1 VNHTMDEALVAK
13 LKAYRQAEVANFEA
27 KARQD
32 AELHAELADIKRRV
46 DHATE
51 LLKLAGG
58 ETIAESVAAPTAGP
72 PIQLHPTP
80 ALTEGTRLAAA
91 AYDVLMGA
99 KQPMH
104 YRELTRAMQDRG
116 VVIGGRDP
124 SNNVIASMSRDPRF
138 YRPRRGTYFL
148 RELAKG
154 PIKHVGVRH
163 QRGA

>member
-1 VNHTMDEALVAK
+1 MDEALVTK
-13 LKAYRQAEVANFEA
+13 LKEYRATEVANFEA
-27 KARQD
+27 KTRQD
-32 AELHAELADIKRRV
+32 AELHAELAEIKRRV

-58 ETIAESVAAPTAGP
+58 EIGAESVVAPTATP
-72 PIQLHPTP
+72 PIQLHTVS
-80 ALTEGTRLAAA
+80 AVTEGSRLAEA
-91 AYDVLMGA
+91 AYDVLMTT

-116 VVIGGRDP
+116 VPIGGRDP

>member
-1 VNHTMDEALVAK
+1 MDEALVAR
-13 LKAYRQAEVANFEA
+13 LKAYRQSEIANFEA
-27 KARQD
+27 KSQQD
-32 AELHAELADIKRRV
+32 AELHVELADIKRRV
-46 DHATE
+46 DHTTE
-51 LLKLAGG
+51 LLRLAGG
-58 ETIAESVAAPTAGP
+58 EAVGESLAAPTVNP
-72 PIQLHPTP
+72 PIQLHMAP
-80 ALTEGTRLAAA
+80 AVSEGARIASA
-91 AYDVLMGA
+91 AYDVLRST

-104 YRELTRAMQDRG
+104 YRELTRAIQDRG

-124 SNNVIASMSRDPRF
+124 SNNVIAAMSRDSRF